1 VGASQLYRRKTAFR
15 RGEPGGTDL
24 AEELAFGA
32 VVLVEEGFWGT
43 AARAGAGIR
52 DIALGTAA
60 DRADFL
66 TVTRFKVR
74 DEFFIGPVLPEV
86 RDERK
91 LINFELLI
99 FGRMGIIKSLLLE
112 RDISADKVD

>member
-1 VGASQLYRRKTAFR
+1 MGASQFH
-15 RGEPGGTDL
+15 RGEAAFIGREPGITDL
-24 AEELAFGA
+24 AEKLALRA
-32 VVLVEEGFWGT
+32 IILVEEGFWGT